1 MFARWQYL
9 SSHYFA
15 ESDYS
20 LVLLFTSANKN
31 GNFVAL
37 RVVFLFCLKCLQ
49 KLSSSRMQNATMVR
63 PLFGGAL
70 SATIPH
76 SAKDIS
82 ELREIPDNQEVFA
95 HDHTDQS
102 IIVELLELQS
112 HVQNGDAARYHFEDV
127 AGSNK
132 ASAPGT
138 SEVRAVVALPKSDLS
153 LEECSS
159 AFLLTGT
166 QCVAK
171 FNEEAKNT
179 VTIYLGLFRLPQFS
193 TDVLVTFNDPLSIS
207 PSSSS
212 AVGIGGEQQENTEPW
227 TLQDFQHLL
236 QSLRLHDPG
245 VFG

>member
-1 MFARWQYL
+1 MN
-9 SSHYFA
+9 
-15 ESDYS
+15 
-20 LVLLFTSANKN
+20 T
-31 GNFVAL
+31 
-37 RVVFLFCLKCLQ
+37 FLW
-49 KLSSSRMQNATMVR
+49 AT
-63 PLFGGAL
+63 L
-70 SATIPH
+70 SAAEGKLNCLEHIYPLPPLYM
-76 SAKDIS
+76 SS

-95 HDHTDQS
+95 HDHNDQS

-179 VTIYLGLFRLPQFS
+179 VTIHLGLFRLPQFS

-207 PSSSS
+207 PGSSS
-212 AVGIGGEQQENTEPW
+212 AVGMGGEQQEDTEPW
-227 TLQDFQHLL
+227 TLQDFQRLL

>member
-1 MFARWQYL
+1 MDVQNCCIPPECRTLQWVVLYL
-9 SSHYFA
+9 EGPCQPPSRTVPKTSGETKYHEHISMGNSVSCGGKA
-15 ESDYS
+15 E
-20 LVLLFTSANKN
+20 
-31 GNFVAL
+31 
-37 RVVFLFCLKCLQ
+37 
-49 KLSSSRMQNATMVR
+49 LSQEHIY
-63 PLFGGAL
+63 PLPPL
-70 SATIPH
+70 YMS
-76 SAKDIS
+76 S
-82 ELREIPDNQEVFA
+82 ELREIPDNQEIFA
-95 HDHTDQS
+95 HDHNDQS

-138 SEVRAVVALPKSDLS
+138 SEARAVVALPKSDLS

-179 VTIYLGLFRLPQFS
+179 VTIHLGLFRLPQFS

-207 PSSSS
+207 PGSSS
-212 AVGIGGEQQENTEPW
+212 AVGMGGEQQEDTEPW
-227 TLQDFQHLL
+227 TLQDFQCLL